1 MAGIGDRAIGL
12 MSMLGLAGM
21 ADNKEE
27 EQATHTMP
35 DGTVMPGATHQG
47 GGDTGSGMGMG
58 IGSALSGMSNSFF
71 QGMSQ
76 EEVYRMGQGFN
87 TLRFEP
93 DAQLAAN
100 FESRLAAMDKDKSS
114 KAARTNAVNALL
126 NMKTEA
132 YPNGRVDLVDLVRQ
146 GVLPPGD
153 AIKEAMKKPTVS
165 KTQELLGIFNDEANP
180 YNLTDAQRQLGTNN
194 ALGISVTKG
203 DLEKKTDLYTKMK
216 TEADAAGTV
225 MSPNMLEMFGISKE
239 NQSKFDEDWNNLSRF
254 AEDNGMKPAELQ
266 DKRLALITGV
276 QPDDGKTEAIKTM
289 EFRAEA
295 AGLKPGTPDYQE
307 FFLNYGG
314 GQGVDIDIDLAE
326 PGDNQDKYRD
336 KIQMLTAEEDIADI
350 KSMQAAKKAIVKLD
364 RILDVIQNG
373 DPNLGAL
380 QGLKQRA
387 DELLAKFTNSK
398 EAYASATD
406 TQVLE
411 ALLGSDVFGMIAIL
425 GIGARGIDTP
435 AERDFLIRVMTG
447 EQKMTKAALEEMTY
461 YRRKYSRQVLDDY
474 NEKLGNGY
482 YDNYQTY
489 SKRTLKAVPVTALT
503 PYAPPLLADT
513 ISIDRANELLLKYP
527 TQQSNQ

>member
-1 MAGIGDRAIGL
+1 MAGLGDRATGL
-12 MSMLGLAGM
+12 MSMLFGG
-21 ADNKEE
+21 DEE
-27 EQATHTMP
+27 QEQATHTMP
-35 DGTVMPGATHQG
+35 DGTVMPGASHSG
-47 GGDTGSGMGMG
+47 GGDTGNGMGMG
-58 IGSALSGMSNSFF
+58 LGNVMTNVSNQMFKGMSRE
-71 QGMSQ
+71 Q
-76 EEVYRMGQGFN
+76 VYKMGQSFN

-93 DAQLAAN
+93 DDRMAAN

-126 NMKTEA
+126 NMKSEA
-132 YPNGRVDLVDLVRQ
+132 YPNGRVDLADLVRQ
-146 GVLPPGD
+146 GVYSSAD
-153 AIKEAMKKPTVS
+153 AIKEALKKPTVS
-165 KTQELLGIFNDEANP
+165 KTQELLGIFNDESNP
-180 YNLTDAQRQLGTNN
+180 YNLTDAQRQLGTEN
-194 ALGISVTKG
+194 ALGVSITKG

-216 TEADAAGTV
+216 GEADAAGTV

-266 DKRLALITGV
+266 EKRLALITGV

-314 GQGVDIDIDLAE
+314 GQGVEVNVDLAD

-336 KIQMLTAEEDIADI
+336 KIQTLTAEEDIADI
-350 KSMQAAKKAIVKLD
+350 KAMQAAKKAIVKLD

-482 YDNYQTY
+482 YDNYQLY
-489 SKRTLKAVPVTALT
+489 SKKTLKAVPVTALT

>member
-1 MAGIGDRAIGL
+1 MAGLGDRATGL
-12 MSMLGLAGM
+12 MSMLFGG
-21 ADNKEE
+21 DEE
-27 EQATHTMP
+27 QEQATHTMP
-35 DGTVMPGATHQG
+35 DGTVMPGASHSG

-58 IGSALSGMSNSFF
+58 LGNVMTNVSNQMFKGMSRE
-71 QGMSQ
+71 Q
-76 EEVYRMGQGFN
+76 VYRMGQSFN

-93 DAQLAAN
+93 DDRMAAN

-165 KTQELLGIFNDEANP
+165 KTQELLGIFNDESNP
-180 YNLTDAQRQLGTNN
+180 YNLTDAQRQLGTEN
-194 ALGISVTKG
+194 ALGVSITKG
-203 DLEKKTDLYTKMK
+203 DLEKKTDLFTKMK
-216 TEADAAGTV
+216 GDAEAAGTV

-276 QPDDGKTEAIKTM
+276 QPDDGKTDAIKAM
-289 EFRAEA
+289 EFRASA
-295 AGLKPGTPDYQE
+295 AGLEPGTPDYE
-307 FFLNYGG
+307 KFFLNYGG
-314 GQGVDIDIDLAE
+314 GQGVDIDIDLADK
-326 PGDNQDKYRD
+326 GDNQDKYRD
-336 KIQMLTAEEDIADI
+336 KIQALTAEEDIADI
-350 KSMQAAKKAIVKLD
+350 KAMRAAKKAIVKLD
-364 RILDVIQNG
+364 RILGVIQKG

-387 DELLAKFTNSK
+387 DELLAKFTGSE

-406 TQVLE
+406 TQILE

-447 EQKMTKAALEEMTY
+447 EQKMTKAALEQMTY
-461 YRRKYSRQVLDDY
+461 YRRKYSRQVLEEY
-474 NEKLGNGY
+474 NERLGAGY

-489 SKRTLKAVPVTALT
+489 SQRKLEAVEVTALD

-513 ISIDRANELLLKYP
+513 LTIDRANELKNKYLN
-527 TQQSNQ
+527 QQSNQ

>member
-1 MAGIGDRAIGL
+1 MAGLGDRATGL
-12 MSMLGLAGM
+12 MSMLFGG
-21 ADNKEE
+21 DEE
-27 EQATHTMP
+27 TTPE
-35 DGTVMPGATHQG
+35 G

-58 IGSALSGMSNSFF
+58 LGNVMTNVSNQMFKGMSRE
-71 QGMSQ
+71 Q
-76 EEVYRMGQGFN
+76 VYKMGQSFN

-93 DAQLAAN
+93 DDRMAAN

-114 KAARTNAVNALL
+114 KAARTNAINALSK
-126 NMKTEA
+126 MKSEQ
-132 YPNGRVDLVDLVRQ
+132 YPNGRVDLADLVRQ

-216 TEADAAGTV
+216 TEADAAGTEI
-225 MSPNMLEMFGISKE
+225 SPNMLEMFGISKE
-239 NQSKFDEDWNNLSRF
+239 KQSEFDEDWNNLTLF
-254 AEDNGMKPAELQ
+254 AQQNGMKDAELQ

-276 QPDDGKTEAIKTM
+276 QPKDGKTDAIRTM

-295 AGLKPGTPDYQE
+295 AGLKPGTPDYE
-307 FFLNYGG
+307 AFFLNYGG
-314 GQGVDIDIDLAE
+314 GQGVDIDIDL
-326 PGDNQDKYRD
+326 GDEDNKEDYRK
-336 KIQMLTAEEDIADI
+336 KIQGLTAEEDMADI

-364 RILDVIQNG
+364 KILGIIQKG

-461 YRRKYSRQVLDDY
+461 YRRKYSRQVLEEY
-474 NEKLGNGY
+474 NERLGNGY
-482 YDNYQTY
+482 YDNYQKY
-489 SKRTLKAVPVTALT
+489 GRKLSPVEVTALE